1 MFRQGAHAVVGTI
14 VLVVAVAALLAALGC
29 HSKSGQDSA
38 APFRIVANDAGF
50 DAPDKVPAGLRHIVY
65 SNHGSE
71 IHEAML
77 IKLPQGMTPAGYVAA
92 AHGGSSFPAGALDY
106 SGPGLTSPGETTEVW
121 SKLDPGQYIILCFN
135 NGHANTVPPH
145 PFTVEY
151 TIADDEPP
159 KEDVVAKLIDYRFEL
174 VGRLRKGVQAIRV
187 ETSGPSMHEMD
198 IFRLHEGKT
207 LTDVY
212 RWRKNPRGSSA
223 PADAMGGV
231 LDNHDIKRVVWVRRN
246 FTPGRYVFH
255 CEMPLI
261 VTAEPIKQ
269 ELTHADLGMTRE
281 IEIED

>member
-1 MFRQGAHAVVGTI
+1 MRAIILIIGI
-14 VLVVAVAALLAALGC
+14 AALGLASGC
-29 HSKSGQDSA
+29 YSKSGRNSDT
-38 APFRIVANDAGF
+38 PFQIVATDAGF

-65 SNHGSE
+65 ANHGSE

-77 IKLPQGMTPAGYVAA
+77 IKLPQGMTAAGYVAA

-106 SGPGLTSPGETTEVW
+106 SGPGLTSPGETTEIW
-121 SKLDPGQYIILCFN
+121 SKLDPGQYIIICFN
-135 NGHANTVPPH
+135 NGHADTTTPR

-187 ETSGPSMHEMD
+187 ETTGPSMHEMD

-207 LTDVY
+207 LTDVH
-212 RWRKNPRGSSA
+212 RWRKNPRSSA

-231 LDNHDIKRVVWVRRN
+231 LDNHDIKRVVWVRIN

-261 VTAEPIKQ
+261 VTSESTKQ
-269 ELTHADLGMTRE
+269 ELTHADLGMSHE
-281 IEIED
+281 IEIEE